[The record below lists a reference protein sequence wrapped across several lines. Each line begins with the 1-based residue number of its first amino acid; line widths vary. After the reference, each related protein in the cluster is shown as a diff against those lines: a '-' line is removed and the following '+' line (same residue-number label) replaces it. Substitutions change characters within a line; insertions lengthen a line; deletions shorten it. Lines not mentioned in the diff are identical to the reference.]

1 MKLKIVFFSLIIAV
15 LLSFNSC
22 LVVKIHDDYVVQEI
36 KLSPKPTIKMSE
48 KLVRS
53 TKGDMI
59 AFLPEGWFFVDVE
72 KDMSENIF
80 AVAVNPDY
88 TLTAVFSKT
97 ENNSKIDNIV
107 ETEGLLG
114 LSRYFLNQKQSK
126 TAGSVKQ
133 KGKFCSLNAGNLKFG
148 NYQFTSSGGAA
159 SGNSAVFISSMNRY
173 YEFTLMPMNLTGK
186 SQPSKKEIQ
195 EIFDSILATIQF

>member
-1 MKLKIVFFSLIIAV
+1 MKLKSMLFSLIITV
-15 LLSFNSC
+15 LLSCNSC
-22 LVVKIHDDYVVQEI
+22 LVVKIEDDYTVQEI
-36 KLSPKPTIKMSE
+36 KLSPKPTIKMSD

-53 TKGDMI
+53 AKGDMI

-72 KDMSENIF
+72 KNMSENIF

-88 TLTAVFSKT
+88 TLTAIFSKAD
-97 ENNSKIDNIV
+97 NNAKIDNIV

-114 LSRYFLNQKQSK
+114 LSRHFLNQKQSK

-133 KGKFCSLNAGNLKFG
+133 KGKFRSLFAGNLKFG
-148 NYQFTSSGGAA
+148 NYQFTSSGGAS

-186 SQPSKKEIQ
+186 SQPSQKEIQ